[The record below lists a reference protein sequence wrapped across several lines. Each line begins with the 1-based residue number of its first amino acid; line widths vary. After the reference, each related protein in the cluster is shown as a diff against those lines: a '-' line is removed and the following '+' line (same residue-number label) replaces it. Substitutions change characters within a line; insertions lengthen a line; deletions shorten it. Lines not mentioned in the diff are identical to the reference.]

1 MHRGLSRGCR
11 RLKIPSL
18 EAQNSSARDGG
29 EVKQPEARAWNAA
42 FSQQLFLNH
51 TNDFGRAQYG
61 TKNSSP
67 RLSVCCWMDSSG
79 LIPNLKTEAVIVT
92 EGRGPEGT

>member
-1 MHRGLSRGCR
+1 M
-11 RLKIPSL
+11 KIPSL
-18 EAQNSSARDGG
+18 EARNSSARDSG

-42 FSQQLFLNH
+42 FSHQLFLNH
-51 TNDFGRAQYG
+51 TNDFGRTQYG

-67 RLSVCCWMDSSG
+67 RLSVFCWMDSSG
-79 LIPNLKTEAVIVT
+79 LIPNLKKESVMVT